1 MTGSSKFWTWFL
13 TGLLT
18 FLIVVVVNLFIDDV
32 LRGQWDL
39 TDDDRYTLPDA
50 AKRIAGK
57 LEDVCTVK
65 CYISDPLPSYLA
77 HVPRALR
84 TRLEEFQDAAGDLI
98 EFEFIAPENESEE
111 FLKDLEER
119 KITPVQ
125 LQDSDGGKRIT
136 GAYYVWLVFAYG
148 DQEQNLNLL
157 QFGRDVIS
165 EADLLRRLPY
175 EICQKLVKMTN
186 PDASVGIMSDKKVAP
201 QQLQQTGLFPAEAS
215 DSLMSLRAGIEATAA
230 APQDMDGGVKEER

>member
-18 FLIVVVVNLFIDDV
+18 FLIVGVVNVFIDDV
-32 LRGQWDL
+32 FKSQWDL
-39 TDDDRYTLPDA
+39 TEDNRYTLADA
-50 AKRIAGK
+50 AKRISAK
-57 LEDVCTVK
+57 LEDVCTIK

-77 HVPRALR
+77 HVPRVLR
-84 TRLEEFQDAAGDLI
+84 TRLEEFQSASSDMV
-98 EFEFIAPENESEE
+98 EFEFIAPENESET
-111 FLKDLEER
+111 FIKDLEER

-148 DQEQNLNLL
+148 DQEENLNLL
-157 QFGRDVIS
+157 QFGRDVIK

-175 EICQKLVKMTN
+175 EISQKLVKMTN
-186 PDASVGIMSDKKVAP
+186 PDASVGIMSEKKIAP
-201 QQLQQTGLFPAEAS
+201 QQLQQTGLFPKEAS
-215 DSLMSLRAGIEATAA
+215 DSLMSLRAGL
-230 APQDMDGGVKEER
+230 